1 LDWPIFHSAIKKYQE
16 DSMPNCFVAMGFGQK
31 TAFYLGKKKP
41 RVLDLDKT
49 YQNIIKPAVKDA
61 GLDCI
66 RADEIQHST
75 LIDLP
80 MYQQLLGAD
89 VVVADVSTS
98 NANAIYELGVRHA
111 LKPRTTIVMAENE
124 FTFPFDIQHLSI
136 MRYEHLGVD
145 IGASEADRV
154 KKLLT
159 ETLKSVLAAPEVD
172 SPVFI
177 FLPGLASQRPD
188 VKPAAHEAVAAA
200 AAAQGPSLADLR
212 QQFEDAK
219 SAVKIPQDWLKVV
232 QRLEDWRNLEPTD
245 PYVVQ
250 QLALATYKSE
260 SPDKIA
266 ALEAAVKIL
275 EMLQPKLATDPET
288 VGLWGAIHKRLW
300 DARHT
305 RADLDEAIR
314 SYERGFQL
322 KNDHYNG
329 INLAFLL
336 NLRAK
341 ESTGDEAV
349 ADRVWAA
356 RTRSR
361 VLEICDQELKA
372 AEMDPEKLKP
382 SELYWLRA
390 SRAEA
395 LFGLGRRNEV
405 DAQLTAAK
413 GAEPQPDGWMI
424 ESTENQLKTLA
435 ALLG

>member
-1 LDWPIFHSAIKKYQE
+1 
-16 DSMPNCFVAMGFGQK
+16 MPNCFVAMGFGQK

-49 YQNIIKPAVKDA
+49 YQNIIKPAVTAA
-61 GLDCI
+61 GVDCI

-89 VVVADVSTS
+89 VMVADVSTS

-111 LKPRTTIVMAENE
+111 LKPRTTIVMAEND
-124 FTFPFDIQHLSI
+124 FAFPFDIQHLSI
-136 MRYEHLGVD
+136 IRYQHLGED
-145 IGASEADRV
+145 IGATEADRV

-159 ETLKSVLAAPEVD
+159 EKLKAVLAAPEVD

-177 FLPGLASQRPD
+177 FLPGLTPQ
-188 VKPAAHEAVAAA
+188 KPAASAAAASPEAVAK
-200 AAAQGPSLADLR
+200 AQPGPSLADLR
-212 QQFEDAK
+212 NDFHDAK
-219 SAVKIPQDWLKVV
+219 SKAEFEEARSKAKAPQDWLPVV
-232 QRLEDWRNLEPTD
+232 QRLQAWRELEPTD
-245 PYVVQ
+245 PFVIQ
-250 QLALATYKSE
+250 QLALATYKAE
-260 SPDKIA
+260 SPDRIA
-266 ALEAAVKIL
+266 ALEAAAETL
-275 EMLQPKLATDPET
+275 EVLQPQLAVDAET

-300 DARHT
+300 DARRS

-336 NLRAK
+336 NIRAK
-341 ESTGDEAV
+341 ESGGDEAV

-372 AEMDPEKLKP
+372 ARTEPEKLNP

-395 LFGLGRRNEV
+395 LFGLSKRLESEGEF
-405 DAQLTAAK
+405 ATAKAMK
-413 GAEPQPDGWMI
+413 PPPQPWMI
-424 ESTENQLKTLA
+424 ESTENQLKTLEG
-435 ALLG
+435 LLA